1 MHRFFAFWFLMIVGI
16 ALNGCG
22 YHHVG
27 SMAGSHAG
35 GKDGVHIPIFANKS
49 YRPGLETVLT
59 SNLVDEF
66 ARRSGGKTV
75 DEAAAQFVL
84 SGAVLSYSVTPVSYT
99 AADKIREYRSTI
111 KVVATLSD
119 RQSGKTLWK
128 GELSWSQDYPANS
141 NIALQQNSEDAAVRE
156 ICRRL
161 AEQIREKTQ
170 EDF

>member
-1 MHRFFAFWFLMIVGI
+1 MHRFFAFWLLMIVGI
-16 ALNGCG
+16 TLNGCG

-27 SMAGSHAG
+27 GVAGSHAG
-35 GKDGVHIPIFANKS
+35 GKDGVHIPILANKS
-49 YRPGLETVLT
+49 YRPGLETILT

-66 ARRSGGKTV
+66 ARRSGGKAV

-84 SGAVLSYSVTPVSYT
+84 IGTVLSYSVTAVSYT

-119 RQSGKTLWK
+119 RQSRKILWK
-128 GELSWSQDYPANS
+128 GELSGSQDYPTNS

-161 AEQIREKTQ
+161 AEQIYEKTQ